1 MLEPMATPRSLLIDP
16 VHPMA
21 YHLVSRCVRRSWLC
35 GLDPLTGIDYSHRKE
50 NLERR
55 IVHLALAFPVELWAF
70 CIMSNHFHLALL
82 FHPTLHLTWSD
93 EEVVRRWLHAF
104 PPKAPPESFQ
114 TELDLAAELLL
125 QDPERLAHCRHRLGS
140 LSTYM
145 QHIKQPFA
153 FQCNRED
160 GVKGHFFEQ
169 RFYSGAILD
178 EAALLT
184 TMTYIDLNPVRAG
197 IADTLEQCAHTAAL
211 HRLNVVKNTPER
223 LEQAIAPIASG
234 LASETNPEGAS
245 DILAT
250 AAAAEVDG
258 EPVEPTETE
267 VTADATSDTD
277 TVTETSDTDKN
288 AAPPPTASPST
299 SPYLRP
305 RLTEKMYQQHLRDI
319 IRAERPP
326 PGEAGPAPPDV
337 LLWMARLRTL
347 GKPQRAHGGAEALD
361 DWLSAR
367 RFRPLEA
374 SLP

>member
-1 MLEPMATPRSLLIDP
+1 MATPRSLLIDP

-55 IVHLALAFPVELWAF
+55 IVHLAFAFPVELWAF

-114 TELDLAAELLL
+114 SELDLAAELLL

-234 LASETNPEGAS
+234 LGPETTPEGGS
-245 DILAT
+245 DILA
-250 AAAAEVDG
+250 AAAADVDD
-258 EPVEPTETE
+258 EPVELTETE
-267 VTADATSDTD
+267 DTADTTSDT
-277 TVTETSDTDKN
+277 ETGTPS
-288 AAPPPTASPST
+288 ASAPPTPRPASPSIR
-299 SPYLRP
+299 PYLRP

-347 GKPQRAHGGAEALD
+347 GKPQRAHGSAEALD